1 MFDNK
6 AILINTNTGAEA
18 EAEADNVKEN
28 QSFNAYLANQKI
40 VLKWNGKTYVGN
52 AFGMEFTS
60 EGPKK
65 INKLKGRF

>member
-6 AILINTNTGAEA
+6 AILKNTNTGAEA
-18 EAEADNVKEN
+18 EAEADSVKEN
-28 QSFNAYLANQKI
+28 ISFNAYLAHQKI
-40 VLKWNGKTYVGN
+40 VMKWNGKTYVGN

-60 EGPKK
+60 PGPKM

>member
-6 AILINTNTGAEA
+6 VMLVNTNTGAEA

-28 QSFNAYLANQKI
+28 QSFDAYLANQKI
-40 VLKWNGKTYVGN
+40 TLKWNGRTYVGN

-60 EGPKK
+60 NGPKK

>member
-6 AILINTNTGAEA
+6 AVLINTNTGAEA
-18 EAEADNVKEN
+18 EAEVDR
-28 QSFNAYLANQKI
+28 FNEQKGFDAYLATQKI
-40 VLKWNGKTYVGN
+40 TFKWNGRTYVGN

-60 EGPKK
+60 SGPKE